1 MKISKETLD
10 ILKAFANINTNLL
23 IKPGNKLSTM
33 SAGKD
38 IMAEVEV
45 AETFDEEAGI
55 FNLNELLGVVSLF
68 TAPEVEF
75 EDKYLEISEGRIKTK
90 YVYADS
96 SLLTVPTKSIQMPA
110 AEIKF
115 TLSAD
120 NLSKIQKSSAAL
132 GVGDVAVVGD
142 GKTVSIKVLDVK
154 NPTSNNY
161 VIDLDTKTTDTFEV
175 YFKVE
180 KMKLIGGDY
189 DVEISSKKISKFSHK
204 AIKLVVYI
212 AVESNSTFA

>member
-10 ILKAFANINTNLL
+10 ILKAFSNINTNLL
-23 IKPGNKLSTM
+23 IKPGKKISTM

-45 AETFDEEAGI
+45 AEKFDKEAGI

-68 TAPEVEF
+68 NAPEVTF
-75 EDKYLEISEGRIKTK
+75 EDKYLEIAEGKVKTK
-90 YVYADS
+90 YVYADA
-96 SLLTVPTKSIQMPA
+96 SLLTVPTKSIQMPTP
-110 AEIKF
+110 EIEF
-115 TLSAD
+115 ELTAD
-120 NLSKIQKSSAAL
+120 NLSKILKASAAL
-132 GVGDVAVVGD
+132 SVGDIAVVGD
-142 GKTVSIKVLDVK
+142 GKAVSIKVLDVK
-154 NPTSNNY
+154 NPTSNSY
-161 VIDLDTKTTDTFEV
+161 SVDLDTATTETFEV

-180 KMKLIGGDY
+180 KLKLIGGDY

-204 AIKLVVYI
+204 TIKLVVYI

>member
-1 MKISKETLD
+1 MKISKETSD

-23 IKPGNKLSTM
+23 IKPGKKISTM

-45 AETFDEEAGI
+45 QEDFDKEAGI
-55 FNLNELLGVVSLF
+55 YNLNELLGVLGLF
-68 TAPEVEF
+68 NAPEVTF
-75 EDKYLEISEGRIKTK
+75 EDKYLEVSEGRSKIK

-96 SLLTVPTKSIQMPA
+96 SLLTVPTKTIQMPQ

-115 TLSAD
+115 ELSAD
-120 NLSKIQKSSAAL
+120 NLSRIQKAAAAL
-132 GVGDVAVVGD
+132 GVGDIAVVGD
-142 GKTVSIKVLDVK
+142 GKSVSIKVLDSK

-161 VIDLDTKTTDTFEV
+161 VVDLETATTDTFEV

-180 KMKLIGGDY
+180 KLKLIAGDY

-204 AIKLVVYI
+204 GIKLVVYI
-212 AVESNSTFA
+212 AVESNSTFQ